1 MNSRL
6 LATNWRFAFC
16 IGALL
21 GALAQ
26 VGCSQEKQ
34 QGADIS
40 APATATAETAAQKVA
55 DEFAEMMSAPMEK
68 ADAAPTEQQPPESA
82 LVAAAASPSLPR
94 PVVLAANQLPASASL
109 TRQQDKT
116 FVTQRAVNWCIPAS
130 IENFLRYVGIEDVTQ
145 EKIIVSYCRM
155 YGDKSLGAWARGNPP
170 ASVKALSDE
179 AILTA
184 AKPDFFTNGNFNT
197 FSRAA
202 AAVADVKS
210 RGYEFE
216 FVPPTPQARFMEKLK
231 QAIVDDSPALMAFQ
245 VGRRAYHIVMVIGYD
260 ERGVQVFDP
269 ANGKRGTVVFS
280 KFSASHDGL
289 ILRPLKRAN
298 KYP

>member
-1 MNSRL
+1 L
-6 LATNWRFAFC
+6 KFVICIFA
-16 IGALL
+16 LV

-26 VGCSQEKQ
+26 LGCSQEKQ
-34 QGADIS
+34 HAS
-40 APATATAETAAQKVA
+40 EVSVPASDTAETAAQKVA

-68 ADAAPTEQQPPESA
+68 TDAAPTAQQPPA
-82 LVAAAASPSLPR
+82 PAPVAAAAAPSQPR

-109 TRQQDKT
+109 TQQQDKT

-145 EKIIVSYCRM
+145 EKIIVAYCRM
-155 YGDKSLGAWARGNPP
+155 YGEKSLGAWARGNPP

-179 AILTA
+179 AILAA

-202 AAVADVKS
+202 AAVANVKS

-216 FVPPTPQARFMEKLK
+216 FVPQTPQTRFMEKLK
-231 QAIVDDSPALMAFQ
+231 QAIVDDSPVLMAFQ

-280 KFSASHDGL
+280 KFSQTHDGL

-298 KYP
+298 KNS